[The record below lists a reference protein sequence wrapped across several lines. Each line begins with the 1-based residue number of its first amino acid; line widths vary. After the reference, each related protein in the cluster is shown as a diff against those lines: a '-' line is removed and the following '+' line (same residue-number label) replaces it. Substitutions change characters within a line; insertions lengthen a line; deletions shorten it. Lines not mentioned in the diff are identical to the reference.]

1 MGDPDTGKTRIV
13 THQRPHLDEVV
24 GIWLLTNFDP
34 ACKDFSLE
42 FIPYFGTAPVGDN
55 VVTLGIGGGKY
66 DEHRLKDAGTS
77 ATELIYN
84 DLMHRGL
91 IPNNGHEVKALEWLV
106 RFATNEDNGVGYGQD
121 DDARPFHI
129 ANIVRSHRDR
139 TNSDDAAIRFGMEII
154 SDVMVELNA
163 RATFL
168 KDWESR
174 IEFETKWGKG
184 VAVAT
189 DYGRSDAFAYS
200 QGFVLRVNKHL
211 TDTIASIKSDPK
223 SNVDLTEAFAK
234 ASELEPTSWYLHQ
247 SKKMLISSV
256 SRDSDRTPTSLT
268 LQQLIELVK
277 N

>member
-1 MGDPDTGKTRIV
+1 LRLNI
-13 THQRPHLDEVV
+13 LDGAV
-24 GIWLLTNFDP
+24 
-34 ACKDFSLE
+34 
-42 FIPYFGTAPVGDN
+42 
-55 VVTLGIGGGKY
+55 
-66 DEHRLKDAGTS
+66 
-77 ATELIYN
+77 
-84 DLMHRGL
+84 HRGL